1 MDDFNQVNQIVS
13 DAIKDSSYITVLI
26 SSGVYILYTLIIRLV
41 DLFKAK
47 DRNKPLIQMASA
59 IKEVS
64 ENVVKL
70 NTVLDKQIQDAESK
84 ELTKVRQVI
93 SLTFDSFRANISKT
107 CNEIIIHNNIEENR
121 KILAELVQT
130 LNELDN
136 QNNLV
141 VLLKISNL
149 SDYFSQLAY
158 VENLQAK
165 LIEKTTFLAKLNETL
180 NDSLNQSEEL
190 KKQYK
195 DLEDLEYKE
204 PSKEQILQDL
214 KEAVN
219 ELKLVEEG
227 KLIARPAKELLDE
240 LE

>member
-93 SLTFDSFRANISKT
+93 SLAFDSFRANISKT
-107 CNEIIIHNNIEENR
+107 CNEIIIHNNIDKNRDLIRENLFKTISTEYYKLYNVFSAYEVDGINIAT
-121 KILAELVQT
+121 KIKDEWIDDTTKECLEVIYNGQDKDVRIGQI
-130 LNELDN
+130 LNKLTI
-136 QNNLV
+136 
-141 VLLKISNL
+141 ISNEH
-149 SDYFSQLAY
+149 SVY
-158 VENLQAK
+158 VNNK
-165 LIEKTTFLAKLNETL
+165 VFNH
-180 NDSLNQSEEL
+180 
-190 KKQYK
+190 
-195 DLEDLEYKE
+195 
-204 PSKEQILQDL
+204 
-214 KEAVN
+214 
-219 ELKLVEEG
+219 
-227 KLIARPAKELLDE
+227 
-240 LE
+240 

>member
-70 NTVLDKQIQDAESK
+70 NTVLDKQIQNAESK

-93 SLTFDSFRANISKT
+93 SLAFDSFRANISKT
-107 CNEIIIHNNIEENR
+107 CNEIIIHNNIDKNR
-121 KILAELVQT
+121 DLIR
-130 LNELDN
+130 
-136 QNNLV
+136 
-141 VLLKISNL
+141 
-149 SDYFSQLAY
+149 
-158 VENLQAK
+158 ENLFKTISTEYYK
-165 LIEKTTFLAKLNETL
+165 LYNVFSAYEVDGINIATKIKEEWIDDTTKECLEVIY
-180 NDSLNQSEEL
+180 DGQD
-190 KKQYK
+190 K
-195 DLEDLEYKE
+195 DARIG
-204 PSKEQILQDL
+204 QILNKL
-214 KEAVN
+214 TIIANEHSVYVN
-219 ELKLVEEG
+219 NKVFNH
-227 KLIARPAKELLDE
+227 
-240 LE
+240 

>member
-93 SLTFDSFRANISKT
+93 SLAFNSFRANISKT

-121 KILAELVQT
+121 DLIR
-130 LNELDN
+130 
-136 QNNLV
+136 
-141 VLLKISNL
+141 
-149 SDYFSQLAY
+149 
-158 VENLQAK
+158 ENLFKTISTEYYK
-165 LIEKTTFLAKLNETL
+165 LYNVFSAYEVDGINIATKIKDEWIDDTTKECLEVIYDGQDKDVRIGQIINKLTIIANEH
-180 NDSLNQSEEL
+180 SV
-190 KKQYK
+190 Y
-195 DLEDLEYKE
+195 
-204 PSKEQILQDL
+204 
-214 KEAVN
+214 VN
-219 ELKLVEEG
+219 NKVFNH
-227 KLIARPAKELLDE
+227 
-240 LE
+240 

>member
-1 MDDFNQVNQIVS
+1 MEDFNQINQIVS

-93 SLTFDSFRANISKT
+93 SLAFDSFRANISKT

-121 KILAELVQT
+121 
-130 LNELDN
+130 
-136 QNNLV
+136 NL
-141 VLLKISNL
+141 IR
-149 SDYFSQLAY
+149 
-158 VENLQAK
+158 ENLFKTISTEYYK
-165 LIEKTTFLAKLNETL
+165 LYNVFSAYEVDGINIATKIKDEWIDDTTKECLEVIY
-180 NDSLNQSEEL
+180 DGQD
-190 KKQYK
+190 K
-195 DLEDLEYKE
+195 DVRIG
-204 PSKEQILQDL
+204 QILNKL
-214 KEAVN
+214 TIIANEHSVYVN
-219 ELKLVEEG
+219 NKVFNH
-227 KLIARPAKELLDE
+227 
-240 LE
+240 

>member
-47 DRNKPLIQMASA
+47 DRNKPLIQMVSS
-59 IKEVS
+59 IKEIS

-93 SLTFDSFRANISKT
+93 SLAFDSFRANISKT

-121 KILAELVQT
+121 DLIR
-130 LNELDN
+130 
-136 QNNLV
+136 
-141 VLLKISNL
+141 
-149 SDYFSQLAY
+149 
-158 VENLQAK
+158 ENLFKTISTEYYK
-165 LIEKTTFLAKLNETL
+165 LYNVFSAYEVDGINIATKIKDEWIDDTTKECLEVIYDGQDKDVRIGQIINKLTIIANEH
-180 NDSLNQSEEL
+180 SV
-190 KKQYK
+190 Y
-195 DLEDLEYKE
+195 
-204 PSKEQILQDL
+204 
-214 KEAVN
+214 VN
-219 ELKLVEEG
+219 NKVFNH
-227 KLIARPAKELLDE
+227 
-240 LE
+240 

>member
-1 MDDFNQVNQIVS
+1 MDDFNQINQIVS

-93 SLTFDSFRANISKT
+93 SLAFDSFRANISKT
-107 CNEIIIHNNIEENR
+107 CNEIIIHNNIDTNR
-121 KILAELVQT
+121 
-130 LNELDN
+130 
-136 QNNLV
+136 NL
-141 VLLKISNL
+141 IR
-149 SDYFSQLAY
+149 
-158 VENLQAK
+158 ENLFKTISTEYYK
-165 LIEKTTFLAKLNETL
+165 LYNVFSAYEVDGINIATKIKDEWIDDTTKECLEVIY
-180 NDSLNQSEEL
+180 DGQD
-190 KKQYK
+190 K
-195 DLEDLEYKE
+195 DVRIG
-204 PSKEQILQDL
+204 QILNKL
-214 KEAVN
+214 TIIANEHSVYVN
-219 ELKLVEEG
+219 NKVFNH
-227 KLIARPAKELLDE
+227 
-240 LE
+240 

>member
-1 MDDFNQVNQIVS
+1 MDDFNQVNQIIS

-93 SLTFDSFRANISKT
+93 SLAFDSFRSNISKT

-121 KILAELVQT
+121 DLIR
-130 LNELDN
+130 
-136 QNNLV
+136 
-141 VLLKISNL
+141 
-149 SDYFSQLAY
+149 
-158 VENLQAK
+158 ENLFKTISTEYYK
-165 LIEKTTFLAKLNETL
+165 LYNVFSAYEVDGINIATKIKDEWIDDTTKECLEVIYDGQDKDVRIGQIINKLTIIANEH
-180 NDSLNQSEEL
+180 SV
-190 KKQYK
+190 Y
-195 DLEDLEYKE
+195 
-204 PSKEQILQDL
+204 
-214 KEAVN
+214 VN
-219 ELKLVEEG
+219 NKVFNH
-227 KLIARPAKELLDE
+227 
-240 LE
+240 

>member
-93 SLTFDSFRANISKT
+93 SLAFDSFRANISKT
-107 CNEIIIHNNIEENR
+107 CNEFIIHNNIEENR
-121 KILAELVQT
+121 DLIR
-130 LNELDN
+130 
-136 QNNLV
+136 
-141 VLLKISNL
+141 
-149 SDYFSQLAY
+149 
-158 VENLQAK
+158 ENLFKTISTEYYK
-165 LIEKTTFLAKLNETL
+165 LYNVFSAYEVDGINIATKIKDEWIDDTTKECLEVIYDGQDKDVRIGQIINKLTIIANEH
-180 NDSLNQSEEL
+180 SV
-190 KKQYK
+190 Y
-195 DLEDLEYKE
+195 
-204 PSKEQILQDL
+204 
-214 KEAVN
+214 VN
-219 ELKLVEEG
+219 NKVFNH
-227 KLIARPAKELLDE
+227 
-240 LE
+240 

>member
-26 SSGVYILYTLIIRLV
+26 SSGVYIIYTLIIRLV

-93 SLTFDSFRANISKT
+93 SLAFDSFRANISKT

-121 KILAELVQT
+121 DLIR
-130 LNELDN
+130 
-136 QNNLV
+136 
-141 VLLKISNL
+141 
-149 SDYFSQLAY
+149 
-158 VENLQAK
+158 ENLFKTISTEYYKLYNVFSAYEVDGINIATKIKDEWIDDTTKECLEVIYDGQDKDVRIGQIINK
-165 LIEKTTFLAKLNETL
+165 LIIIANEH
-180 NDSLNQSEEL
+180 SV
-190 KKQYK
+190 Y
-195 DLEDLEYKE
+195 
-204 PSKEQILQDL
+204 
-214 KEAVN
+214 VN
-219 ELKLVEEG
+219 NKVFNH
-227 KLIARPAKELLDE
+227 
-240 LE
+240 

>member
-70 NTVLDKQIQDAESK
+70 NTVLDKQIQNAESK

-93 SLTFDSFRANISKT
+93 SLAFDSFRANISKT
-107 CNEIIIHNNIEENR
+107 CNEIIIHNNIDTNR
-121 KILAELVQT
+121 DLIR
-130 LNELDN
+130 
-136 QNNLV
+136 
-141 VLLKISNL
+141 
-149 SDYFSQLAY
+149 
-158 VENLQAK
+158 ENLFKTISTEYYK
-165 LIEKTTFLAKLNETL
+165 LYNVFSAYEVDGINIATKIKDEWIDDTTKECLEVIY
-180 NDSLNQSEEL
+180 DGQD
-190 KKQYK
+190 K
-195 DLEDLEYKE
+195 DVRIG
-204 PSKEQILQDL
+204 QILNKL
-214 KEAVN
+214 TIIANEHSVYVN
-219 ELKLVEEG
+219 NKVFNH
-227 KLIARPAKELLDE
+227 
-240 LE
+240 

>member
-1 MDDFNQVNQIVS
+1 MDDFNQVNEIVS

-93 SLTFDSFRANISKT
+93 SLAFDSFRANISKT

-121 KILAELVQT
+121 DLIR
-130 LNELDN
+130 
-136 QNNLV
+136 
-141 VLLKISNL
+141 
-149 SDYFSQLAY
+149 
-158 VENLQAK
+158 ENLFKTISTEYYK
-165 LIEKTTFLAKLNETL
+165 LYNVFSAYEVDGINIATKIKDEWIDDTTKECLEVIY
-180 NDSLNQSEEL
+180 DGQD
-190 KKQYK
+190 K
-195 DLEDLEYKE
+195 DVRIG
-204 PSKEQILQDL
+204 QILNKL
-214 KEAVN
+214 TIIANEHSVYVN
-219 ELKLVEEG
+219 NKVFNH
-227 KLIARPAKELLDE
+227 
-240 LE
+240 

>member
-93 SLTFDSFRANISKT
+93 SLAFDSFRANISKT
-107 CNEIIIHNNIEENR
+107 CNDIIIHNNIEENR
-121 KILAELVQT
+121 DLIR
-130 LNELDN
+130 
-136 QNNLV
+136 
-141 VLLKISNL
+141 
-149 SDYFSQLAY
+149 
-158 VENLQAK
+158 ENLFKTISTEYYK
-165 LIEKTTFLAKLNETL
+165 LYNVFSAYEVDGINIATKIKDEWIDDTTKECLEVIY
-180 NDSLNQSEEL
+180 DGQD
-190 KKQYK
+190 K
-195 DLEDLEYKE
+195 DVRIG
-204 PSKEQILQDL
+204 QILNKL
-214 KEAVN
+214 TIIANEHSVYVN
-219 ELKLVEEG
+219 NKVFNH
-227 KLIARPAKELLDE
+227 
-240 LE
+240 

>member
-84 ELTKVRQVI
+84 EITKVCQVI
-93 SLTFDSFRANISKT
+93 SLAFDSFRANISKT

-121 KILAELVQT
+121 DLIR
-130 LNELDN
+130 
-136 QNNLV
+136 
-141 VLLKISNL
+141 
-149 SDYFSQLAY
+149 
-158 VENLQAK
+158 ENLFKTISTEYYK
-165 LIEKTTFLAKLNETL
+165 LYNVFSAYEVDGINIATKIKDEWIDDTTKECLEVIYDGQDKDVRIGQIINKLTIIANEH
-180 NDSLNQSEEL
+180 SV
-190 KKQYK
+190 Y
-195 DLEDLEYKE
+195 
-204 PSKEQILQDL
+204 
-214 KEAVN
+214 VN
-219 ELKLVEEG
+219 NKVFNH
-227 KLIARPAKELLDE
+227 
-240 LE
+240 

>member
-70 NTVLDKQIQDAESK
+70 NTVLDKQIQDAENK

-93 SLTFDSFRANISKT
+93 SLAFDSFRANISKT

-121 KILAELVQT
+121 DLIR
-130 LNELDN
+130 
-136 QNNLV
+136 
-141 VLLKISNL
+141 
-149 SDYFSQLAY
+149 
-158 VENLQAK
+158 ENLFKTISTEYYK
-165 LIEKTTFLAKLNETL
+165 LYNVFSAYEVDGINIATKIKDEWIDDTTKECLEVIYDGQDKDVRIGQILNKLNIIANEH
-180 NDSLNQSEEL
+180 SV
-190 KKQYK
+190 Y
-195 DLEDLEYKE
+195 
-204 PSKEQILQDL
+204 
-214 KEAVN
+214 VN
-219 ELKLVEEG
+219 NKVFNH
-227 KLIARPAKELLDE
+227 
-240 LE
+240 

>member
-1 MDDFNQVNQIVS
+1 MDDFNQVNKIVS

-93 SLTFDSFRANISKT
+93 SLAFDSFRANISKT

-121 KILAELVQT
+121 DLIR
-130 LNELDN
+130 
-136 QNNLV
+136 
-141 VLLKISNL
+141 
-149 SDYFSQLAY
+149 
-158 VENLQAK
+158 ENLFKTISTEYYK
-165 LIEKTTFLAKLNETL
+165 LYNVFSAYEVDGINIATKIKDEWIDDTTKECLEVIYDGQDKDVRIGQIINKLTIIANEH
-180 NDSLNQSEEL
+180 SV
-190 KKQYK
+190 Y
-195 DLEDLEYKE
+195 
-204 PSKEQILQDL
+204 
-214 KEAVN
+214 VN
-219 ELKLVEEG
+219 NKVFNH
-227 KLIARPAKELLDE
+227 
-240 LE
+240 

>member
-93 SLTFDSFRANISKT
+93 SLAFDSFRANISKT

-121 KILAELVQT
+121 DLIR
-130 LNELDN
+130 
-136 QNNLV
+136 
-141 VLLKISNL
+141 
-149 SDYFSQLAY
+149 
-158 VENLQAK
+158 ENLFKTISTEYYK
-165 LIEKTTFLAKLNETL
+165 LYNVFSAYEVDGINIATKIKDEWIDDTTKECLEVIY
-180 NDSLNQSEEL
+180 DGQD
-190 KKQYK
+190 K
-195 DLEDLEYKE
+195 DVRIG
-204 PSKEQILQDL
+204 QILNKL
-214 KEAVN
+214 TIIGNEHSVYVN
-219 ELKLVEEG
+219 NKVFNH
-227 KLIARPAKELLDE
+227 
-240 LE
+240 

>member
-13 DAIKDSSYITVLI
+13 DAIKNSSYITVLI

-93 SLTFDSFRANISKT
+93 SLAFDSFRANISKT

-121 KILAELVQT
+121 DLIR
-130 LNELDN
+130 
-136 QNNLV
+136 
-141 VLLKISNL
+141 
-149 SDYFSQLAY
+149 
-158 VENLQAK
+158 ENLFKTISTEYYKLYNVFSVYEVDGINIATKIKDEWIDDTTKECLEVIYDGQDKDVRIGQIINK
-165 LIEKTTFLAKLNETL
+165 LIIIANEH
-180 NDSLNQSEEL
+180 SV
-190 KKQYK
+190 Y
-195 DLEDLEYKE
+195 
-204 PSKEQILQDL
+204 
-214 KEAVN
+214 VN
-219 ELKLVEEG
+219 NKVFNH
-227 KLIARPAKELLDE
+227 
-240 LE
+240 

>member
-84 ELTKVRQVI
+84 ELTKVSQVI
-93 SLTFDSFRANISKT
+93 SLAFDSFRANISKT

-121 KILAELVQT
+121 DLIR
-130 LNELDN
+130 
-136 QNNLV
+136 
-141 VLLKISNL
+141 
-149 SDYFSQLAY
+149 
-158 VENLQAK
+158 ENLFKTISTEYYKLYNVFSAYEVDGINIATKIKDEWIDDTTKECLEVIYDGQDKDVRIGQIINK
-165 LIEKTTFLAKLNETL
+165 LIIIANEH
-180 NDSLNQSEEL
+180 SV
-190 KKQYK
+190 Y
-195 DLEDLEYKE
+195 
-204 PSKEQILQDL
+204 
-214 KEAVN
+214 VN
-219 ELKLVEEG
+219 NKVFNH
-227 KLIARPAKELLDE
+227 
-240 LE
+240 